1 MRQELIFSPLA
12 ALVELTFVVS
22 VMLVRARF
30 RAGKLRQVTA
40 ADFRLGESERVPP
53 HVAVI
58 NRNYMNLLQAPVL
71 FYAVCLAF
79 HAVGEVDRTV
89 LALAWAYV
97 AFRVA
102 HTVVHLTSNNVM
114 HRLAAFALSMAVL
127 AAMWVWLGGGRK
139 SVV

>member
-1 MRQELIFSPLA
+1 MRQELIFLPMA
-12 ALVELTFVVS
+12 ALVALTFVVS
-22 VMLVRARF
+22 LLLVRARF
-30 RAGKLRQVTA
+30 RAAKLRQVTA

-53 HVAVI
+53 QVAVI

-79 HAVGEVDRTV
+79 HAAGEVDRTV

-114 HRLAAFALSMAVL
+114 HRLAAFALSMGVL
-127 AAMWVWLGGGRK
+127 AAMWVWLVAR
-139 SVV
+139 VV